1 MIDDKGYGIVNS
13 NLKKGLKV
21 SIIGVKSP
29 DVWRTER
36 GIELLGPK
44 HFGFKYKYVPIEL
57 LARSPYNSLAP
68 SFLK

>member
-1 MIDDKGYGIVNS
+1 
-13 NLKKGLKV
+13 LKKGLKV